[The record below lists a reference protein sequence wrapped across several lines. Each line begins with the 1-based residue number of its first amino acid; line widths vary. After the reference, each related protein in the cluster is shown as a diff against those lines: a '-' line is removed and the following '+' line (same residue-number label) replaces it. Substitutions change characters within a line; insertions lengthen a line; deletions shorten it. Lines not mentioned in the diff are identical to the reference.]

1 MNTPLIVVIDDRP
14 EKRRELLSLAE
25 TVAVDARVEGFA
37 TLTTAIEAAASAPPD
52 LVMVGR
58 MVPAQNCVRAIRRFR
73 NIPECEDIPIILV
86 ADTEELRIRYRAL
99 EAGVSDVLPDPP
111 DPGELRFRARNLLV
125 THEQIKSLKFRT
137 ALLERG
143 LAAKERR
150 HRRDLKAT
158 RNNLRGI
165 IDTVPAMV
173 SVADRD
179 GNFVFINQFFA
190 AFIGKT
196 PEAAIGAPIEEIL
209 GPQHA
214 EREIAANSEVFRGVG
229 TLSGYE
235 EEVTDASGLV
245 RTFLSTKSA
254 LRDEDNRIV
263 NVITVAQDITFRK
276 WVESELREAK
286 DAAEAASRVKT
297 EFLANVSHEL
307 RTPLN
312 AIIGFAEGIG
322 DGLFGDPDLERY
334 REYTQHISM
343 SARHLKAIIDDILD
357 IASLEAGGLDINRT
371 EADPVAAVA
380 DTVRAAES
388 SAAQARVTLLIVG
401 REDIP
406 AIRTDPDRLR
416 QILANLVSN
425 AIKFSPEGGEV
436 QVELNE
442 DARGDVRISVK
453 DSGMGIAAEDLPL
466 ATDRFGRLTGDPM
479 SNPISGMGLGLPL
492 SISLAELIGARVDID
507 SQKGAGTRVT
517 LIFPAERQTRAGA
530 MAG

>member
-1 MNTPLIVVIDDRP
+1 MPSIVVIDDRP
-14 EKRRELLSLAE
+14 EKRRQLLNLAASV
-25 TVAVDARVEGFA
+25 TDARVEGFA
-37 TLTTAIEAAASAPPD
+37 TLGNAIDAAATAPPD

-58 MVPAQNCVRAIRRFR
+58 TLPTHNCVRAIRRFR
-73 NIPECEDIPIILV
+73 TLPECEDIPVILFAGPDEV
-86 ADTEELRIRYRAL
+86 RIRYRAL

-111 DPGELRFRARNLLV
+111 DRGELGLRVRNLLAAHDQLK
-125 THEQIKSLKFRT
+125 TLKFR
-137 ALLERG
+137 ADLLERG

-165 IDTVPAMV
+165 VDTVPAMV

-179 GNFVFINQFFA
+179 GNFVFINQYLA
-190 AFIGKT
+190 AFVGKT
-196 PEAAIGAPIEEIL
+196 PQEAIGAPIEDIL
-209 GPQHA
+209 GA
-214 EREIAANSEVFRGVG
+214 KYGEREKAANAEVFRGAG

-276 WVESELREAK
+276 WIESELREAK

-312 AIIGFAEGIG
+312 AIIGFAEGIS
-322 DGLFGDPDLERY
+322 DGVFGDPDLERY
-334 REYTQHISM
+334 REYTRHISM

-357 IASLEAGGLDINRT
+357 IANLESGGLDVNRT
-371 EADPVAAVA
+371 EADAVAAVS
-380 DTVRAAES
+380 DIVQAAEP
-388 SAAQARVTLLIVG
+388 SAAQARVTLRVAG
-401 REDIP
+401 DTDVP
-406 AIRTDPDRLR
+406 AIHTDPDRLR
-416 QILANLVSN
+416 QILSNLVSN

-436 QVELNE
+436 QIELT
-442 DARGDVRISVK
+442 DDCDGDVRISVK

-479 SNPISGMGLGLPL
+479 SNPVSGMGLGLPL

-517 LIFPAERQTRAGA
+517 LRFPAKKLARAGG